1 MIKQIV
7 KRVFIVVWFLSGLC
21 LFAAMIDKSDS
32 FDGFMMVS
40 MVSVIV
46 TIGIAS
52 AQFICLG
59 TVDPRKLLDK

>member
-7 KRVFIVVWFLSGLC
+7 KRIFIVVWFLSGLC
-21 LFAAMIDKSDS
+21 LFFGMIERLGNFSQ
-32 FDGFMMVS
+32 FMEVS
-40 MVSVIV
+40 MISLAVSVI
-46 TIGIAS
+46 IAS